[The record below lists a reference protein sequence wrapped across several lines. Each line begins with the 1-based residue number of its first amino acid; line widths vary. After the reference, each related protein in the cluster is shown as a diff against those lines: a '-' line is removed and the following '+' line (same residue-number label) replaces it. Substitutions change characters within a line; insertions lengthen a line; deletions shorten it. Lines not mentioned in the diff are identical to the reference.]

1 MLKVD
6 VPVAMGLV
14 TNLNSYLY
22 IKSCFLVQVLITA
35 SSKEFKNGSASVHC

>member
-6 VPVAMGLV
+6 TPVAMGLV

>member
-6 VPVAMGLV
+6 TPVAMGLV

-22 IKSCFLVQVLITA
+22 IKSCFLVQVLITV
-35 SSKEFKNGSASVHC
+35 SSKEFKNGSASIHC